1 MIFVEGKKISETSPT
16 YFIAD
21 IAANHDGDI
30 ERAKDLIYKA
40 AQNGADAA
48 KFQHFKAK
56 TIVSDV
62 GFKSLDT
69 NSSHQASWEKPV
81 SKVFEDAEI
90 DLEWTTQLVETCKDA
105 GITFMTTPYDL
116 ELVSKLNQFVPAF
129 KIGSGDLNWLEI
141 IEKVSR
147 LHKPIFL
154 ATGASELQ
162 EVRQAVDMISQH
174 TSEIILMQ
182 CNTNYTGSDDNF
194 KYINLRVINSYSKLF
209 PNVILGLSDH
219 TPGHST
225 VLGAVALG
233 ARVVE
238 KHFTDSNDRIGP
250 DHKFSMNPKSW
261 SDMVKAT
268 RELEDAM
275 GDGIKK
281 VELNEIESSVVQR
294 RGIRAATGIQKG
306 QIIQRQDLS
315 VLRPCPKEALGADQ
329 IRKVVGTSA
338 VKNFAVGDIISI

>member
-1 MIFVEGKKISETSPT
+1 MIFVEGKAISHASPT

-30 ERAKDLIYKA
+30 ERAKDLIYRA
-40 AQNGADAA
+40 AESGADAA
-48 KFQHFKAK
+48 KFQHFRAS
-56 TIVSDV
+56 TIVSNI
-62 GFKSLDT
+62 GFENLDN

-81 SKVFEDAEI
+81 SEVFEDAEI
-90 DLEWTTQLVETCKDA
+90 DLEWTAQLVETCKDA

-116 ELVSKLNQFVPAF
+116 ELVEKLNQFVPAF

-141 IEKVSR
+141 VENVST

-154 ATGASELQ
+154 ATGASELG
-162 EVRQAVDMISQH
+162 EVQQTMDIISKHNSQ
-174 TSEIILMQ
+174 IVLMQ

-194 KYINLRVINSYSKLF
+194 KYINLKVLNTYSKLF
-209 PNVILGLSDH
+209 PDVVLGLSDH

-233 ARVVE
+233 ARVIE

-250 DHKFSMNPKSW
+250 DHKFSMNPTSW
-261 SDMVKAT
+261 ACMVKST
-268 RELEDAM
+268 RELENAL

-281 VELNEIESSVVQR
+281 VEFNEMESSVVQR
-294 RGIRAATGIQKG
+294 RGIRAASRIKKG

-329 IRKVVGTSA
+329 IEKVVGTFA
-338 VKNFAVGDIISI
+338 VKNFSVGDTISI